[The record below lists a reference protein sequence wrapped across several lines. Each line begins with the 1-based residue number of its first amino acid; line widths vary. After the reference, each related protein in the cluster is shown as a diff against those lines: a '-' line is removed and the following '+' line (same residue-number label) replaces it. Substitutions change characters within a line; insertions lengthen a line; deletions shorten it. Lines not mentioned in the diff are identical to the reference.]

1 MVVVVGRE
9 RGGHDNAR
17 GGGEGDV
24 AVDGGITGGEDA
36 GVNVAARMWCGAVEL
51 SRCYASRI
59 SPVTHVLARLLSHDI
74 SFFVDLIGS

>member
-24 AVDGGITGGEDA
+24 AVDDEA
-36 GVNVAARMWCGAVEL
+36 NM
-51 SRCYASRI
+51 
-59 SPVTHVLARLLSHDI
+59 P
-74 SFFVDLIGS
+74 GSM